1 MKEEKTFDIEMVF
14 DMLDDFQE
22 TLEALRTLHDLQN
35 GLPSIDQ
42 ENTWLET
49 MQKSEKFLQKY
60 GK

>member
-1 MKEEKTFDIEMVF
+1 MKEAKTF

-22 TLEALRTLHDLQN
+22 TLETLRTLHDLQK
-35 GLPSIDQ
+35 GPPSIDQ

>member
-1 MKEEKTFDIEMVF
+1 MKEEKTFDIGMVF

-22 TLEALRTLHDLQN
+22 TLETLRTLHDLQH
-35 GLPSIDQ
+35 GPPSIDQ

>member
-22 TLEALRTLHDLQN
+22 TLETLRTLHDLQN
-35 GLPSIDQ
+35 GPPSIDQ

-49 MQKSEKFLQKY
+49 MQKSEKVLQKY
-60 GK
+60 EK